1 MLRIPRRVYA
11 RPLIA
16 VLGVALTVSAVAPS
30 TSQAAS
36 VTGDYAL
43 MPRAE
48 LMSLP
53 IAGSGWTNLLA
64 DANKPASSPNLSDQ
78 NDPND
83 VIAFAK
89 ALVYARTGD
98 TKYRDGVVTM
108 LRAAVGTEMP
118 GDALGVARGV
128 APLALAADLVGYRDP
143 AWVSW
148 ISKMR
153 TWANPDRGYTLTS
166 IHEKRP
172 NNWSSHAGAGRIA
185 VDLYL
190 GDTVDLARAA
200 KVFKGYL
207 GDRVSYA
214 GFSYGD
220 LEWQSST
227 AAPVGVN
234 AKGATKNGVNVDGII
249 PDDMRRGEMDGKFF
263 PTLGQHGIDY
273 TFEGLQGV
281 LLQSELLT
289 RAGYPAFT
297 WQDSAPYRAFYRIN
311 ALGYSA
317 SGDDVFQP
325 WLVNFRYGT
334 NYAATTARPG
344 KSFGYS
350 DWLYGGRRAGST
362 PAPAPAPTPTPP
374 PAPTATATPAPTVTP
389 APTATTAPAATPAT
403 TATPSPTASPVPGGT
418 VVIAAT
424 GDAEVKSAYPT
435 KNYGIAT
442 SIRVR
447 GDAADVH
454 TSYLTFRVPALS
466 KPVGSAVLRLHVLDG
481 SANAGWVHRVGT
493 QCSEMTVT
501 YTNAP
506 VIRGAQIGTL
516 GAVAAGSWISV
527 PLSGSFS
534 AGQVVTIAVAS
545 GSTDSAIFDSRE
557 TAAGPSLVLTL
568 VP

>member
-1 MLRIPRRVYA
+1 MA
-11 RPLIA
+11 M
-16 VLGVALTVSAVAPS
+16 TVTAVAPA

-36 VTGDYAL
+36 ITGDYAL

-53 IAGSGWTNLLA
+53 MSGSGWINLLA
-64 DANKPASSPNLSDQ
+64 DANKPASSPNLSNQD
-78 NDPND
+78 DPND

-89 ALVYARTGD
+89 ALVFARTGD
-98 TKYRDGVVTM
+98 TRYRDGVVTM

-118 GDALGVARGV
+118 GDALGVARGI

-172 NNWSSHAGAGRIA
+172 NNWGSHAGAGRIA

-220 LEWQSST
+220 LEWQSNS

-249 PDDMRRGEMDGKFF
+249 PDDMRRGQMDGKFF
-263 PTLGQHGIDY
+263 PALGQYGIDY

-311 ALGYSA
+311 ALGFSA

-350 DWLYGGRRAGST
+350 DWLYGGRRAGIT
-362 PAPAPAPTPTPP
+362 PPPAPVPLPTPT
-374 PAPTATATPAPTVTP
+374 PAPTATATPAPTAVPAPTATPVATAPPAPTATPIATATPAPAATP
-389 APTATTAPAATPAT
+389 APTATPI
-403 TATPSPTASPVPGGT
+403 SGGT
-418 VVIAAT
+418 VTIAPT
-424 GDAEVKSAYPT
+424 GDAEVKSFYPT
-435 KNYGIAT
+435 RNYGVAT

-447 GDAADVH
+447 GDVSDVH

-466 KPVGSAVLRLHVLDG
+466 KPVGSAVLRLHALDG
-481 SANAGWVHRVGT
+481 STNAGWVNLVGT
-493 QCSEMTVT
+493 QWSELTVT
-501 YTNAP
+501 YTTAP

-516 GAVAAGSWISV
+516 GAVSAGSWINV
-527 PLSGSFS
+527 PLSGSFVS
-534 AGQVVTIAVAS
+534 GQVVTMAIAS

-557 TAAGPSLVLTL
+557 TAAGPKLVLTL
-568 VP
+568 AP